1 MSYKV
6 EAVLSAVDV
15 GFVTQFDKATKSVEK
30 LQNQAKKVGD
40 FSKNLGDGVEKIGRS
55 LTKGLTIPIGAAFT
69 VAGKNF
75 AKFEQGLV
83 GVGKTTGLAG
93 NDLKDFGDEIS
104 KMSSE
109 IPSSTTDLLQLAET
123 AGQLGIHGKGDL
135 LEFTKVMA
143 EMGSATNLAGEEGAK
158 SLARFA
164 NIMGLDV
171 GQNIRQVGNAV
182 VRLGNNFAT
191 SEGEIMEM
199 AKRLSASGR
208 LVGVTTPGVLALAT
222 AMSSVGINAEAGG
235 TAMSTIMKKIGD
247 YAVGNKGRIDELNKK
262 LEGTGYTIEDLYDLV
277 DQGGIEANGALYQLA
292 KQIGMS
298 KKELKSTVTAAV
310 EGEKKLTR
318 LAEVS
323 GMTAEE
329 FSAAWR
335 KDPAMAIQDFM
346 KGLDNL
352 QQSGGEMSQVLDE
365 LGIKGIRETN
375 AVKSLAQNHELLADA
390 IMQSN
395 DAYMYGNDL
404 AEEAAQAWDT
414 LSSKLKMFGS
424 TIGNIARDI
433 FSIIAPALKEFI
445 SRLNDVA
452 RKWYELSDATKES
465 VGKIVLKVGA
475 ILAAIGPLF
484 LVGGKI
490 IQTMSPVIGVLSQ
503 VGNAFSGFSGMVN
516 PLMDGFAKK
525 VGLAM
530 AISGNKLAGFAP
542 MVTKSIDLANI
553 AMKALFPAA
562 VIGMALA
569 GLGILYSK
577 FGEQINQLLAIAR
590 DKGPE
595 IITNLGNA
603 ISSRI
608 PDLVTKGAEMVSKLA
623 EAIAANIPA
632 ILTAGTNIVISLVQG
647 VGNNAGKL
655 IASAVKII
663 SSLLQGIAQN
673 LPRLLAAGLQLIGK
687 LVLGI
692 AQNLP
697 LIIESAG
704 KAIVSF
710 IQGISDS
717 NPKLISSG
725 INIVIELVKAIIMSI
740 PKIIEAG
747 IKIVFSLGQ
756 AILKGLGNIFT
767 TVKDGVLGFF
777 KNIFSPGKKKADE
790 TGKNIG
796 ISMDTLTAD
805 IDMKTSNMGS
815 IMDKN
820 ADTAKTNVLGSF
832 GDMSSQA
839 ASDVSKMAEQT
850 GKSMTDI
857 ANIVGKKS
865 TDMKTSVTSA
875 TSGMKIQ
882 TMSDILE
889 MTRKTGANVEDW
901 SKNISK
907 KSSDMKTSVIS
918 ANAEVLSDTGR
929 KFSDI
934 QRDMST
940 KYGRGVDDVKRSSS
954 ELSGRI
960 PSDVG
965 QMSNATAREYENLSI
980 RMTKSASSMDQA
992 VSKSF
997 NNITKNINSSL
1008 SKINTNA
1015 NSGLNNLGASF
1026 NKSFNS
1032 IANTVNQGVNK
1043 VIASINNMNSR
1054 LNSSF
1059 NTSFNRLTS
1068 MTRTMWNNFI
1078 SVANSSLNRYYSTF
1092 NITLNKTNS
1101 IYIDHSSRIK
1111 SKTVSMWNSII
1122 SATNQGANNMA
1133 RSFAQAGNSM
1143 RVVSSNIA
1151 NSVVGAFRGLGNSM
1165 YNLGH
1170 NAGIGFNNGL
1180 ASTQNIIYS
1189 MANNIAYNVANRIRS
1204 ALNIHSPSR
1213 VMMGLGSYAGEG
1225 LAIGLEKS
1233 KRYVNSAVD
1242 GLSDSIQGVNNSFNS
1257 RYIDFDS
1264 NRQAIPIV
1272 VNLKMGRNEFR
1283 AMSRDITQE
1292 QGRDLRLEANFD
1304 I

>member
-6 EAVLSAVDV
+6 EAVLSAVDL
-15 GFVTQFDKATKSVEK
+15 GFTAQFDNAIKSVEK
-30 LQNQAKKVGD
+30 LQKQANKVGD
-40 FSKNLGDGVEKIGRS
+40 VSKDIGAGVAKIGGS
-55 LTKGLTIPIGAAFT
+55 LTKGLTIPLTAAFT
-69 VAGKNF
+69 AAGKNF
-75 AKFEQGLV
+75 AEFEQGLV

-93 NDLKDFGDEIS
+93 EDLKDFGDEIS
-104 KMSSE
+104 QMSSE
-109 IPSSTTDLLQLAET
+109 IPVSTKDLLQLSET

-199 AKRLSASGR
+199 SKRLAASSR

-222 AMSSVGINAEAGG
+222 AMSSVGIEAEAGG
-235 TAMSTIMKKIGD
+235 TAMSQIMKKLGD
-247 YAVGNKGRIDELNKK
+247 YSVGTEGRIASLRKK
-262 LEGTGYTIEDLYDLV
+262 LEGTGYTIEDISARVEEGGRGVGDYLYNIGQQV
-277 DQGGIEANGALYQLA
+277 
-292 KQIGMS
+292 GMS
-298 KKELKSTVTAAV
+298 KKELRKVVEEATEGQKRLNKLADVTGMNAKQFSDLWRNDPMMAV
-310 EGEKKLTR
+310 Q
-318 LAEVS
+318 A
-323 GMTAEE
+323 
-329 FSAAWR
+329 
-335 KDPAMAIQDFM
+335 FM
-346 KGLDNL
+346 KGLDDL
-352 QQSGGEMSQVLDE
+352 QKSGGDMSQVLDE

-404 AEEAAQAWDT
+404 AEEAAQAWES
-414 LSSKLKMFGS
+414 LSSKLRMFGS

-433 FSIIAPALKEFI
+433 FTIVAPALKEFI
-445 SRLNDVA
+445 SNLNDLA
-452 RKWYELSDATKES
+452 RKWYQLDEATKES
-465 VGKIVLKVGA
+465 VGQIVLKVGA
-475 ILAAIGPLF
+475 LLAAIGPLF

-503 VGNAFSGFSGMVN
+503 VGNAFSNFTGLVN

-530 AISGNKLAGFAP
+530 AISGNKLAEFAP

-553 AMKALFPAA
+553 AMQALFPAA
-562 VIGMALA
+562 VIGIALA
-569 GLGILYSK
+569 GLGLLYSK
-577 FGEQINQLLAIAR
+577 FGEQIDQLLAIAR

-595 IITNLGNA
+595 IIINLANG
-603 ISSRI
+603 ISQRI
-608 PDLVTKGAEMVSKLA
+608 PDLVAKGAEMVSKLA
-623 EAIAANIPA
+623 EAIAANLPA
-632 ILTAGTNIVISLVQG
+632 ILTAGTKIVISLVQG
-647 VGNNAGKL
+647 VGNNADKL
-655 IASAVKII
+655 IASALKII
-663 SSLLQGIAQN
+663 GSFLQGITEN
-673 LPRLLAAGLQLIGK
+673 LPKLLSAGLELVGK
-687 LVLGI
+687 LVMGI
-692 AQNLP
+692 AKNLP

-740 PKIIEAG
+740 PKVIEAAV
-747 IKIVFSLGQ
+747 KIVAALAE
-756 AILKGLGNIFT
+756 AILKGLVSVAT

-790 TGKNIG
+790 TGKDIG
-796 ISMDTLTAD
+796 ISMDSLMKD
-805 IDMKTSNMGS
+805 IDSKTSDMTM

-820 ADTAKTNVLGSF
+820 AETAKTSVLTSF
-832 GDMSSQA
+832 GDMSNQA
-839 ASDVSKMAEQT
+839 AADVMKMSSET
-850 GKSMTDI
+850 GRSFEEL
-857 ANIVGKKS
+857 ANIAGQKS
-865 TDMKTSVTSA
+865 SDIKTSVTSA
-875 TSGMKIQ
+875 NADILRDTGMKFSEIQ
-882 TMSDILE
+882 
-889 MTRKTGANVEDW
+889 
-901 SKNISK
+901 
-907 KSSDMKTSVIS
+907 SDMSS
-918 ANAEVLSDTGR
+918 
-929 KFSDI
+929 
-934 QRDMST
+934 
-940 KYGRGVDDVKRSSS
+940 KYGKGVDDVKRSSN

-965 QMSNATAREYENLSI
+965 QMSNATAREYENLSK
-980 RMTKSASSMDQA
+980 RMIKSANDMDRA

-997 NNITKNINSSL
+997 DSISNNVNSSL
-1008 SKINTNA
+1008 NKININA
-1015 NSGLNNLGASF
+1015 NSGLNSLGASF
-1026 NKSFNS
+1026 NKSFNN
-1032 IANTVNQGVNK
+1032 IANSANQGVNK
-1043 VIASINNMNSR
+1043 VIININRMNDR

-1059 NTSFNRLTS
+1059 TQSFNRLTS
-1068 MTRTMWNNFI
+1068 MTRRMWNNFI
-1078 SVANSSLNRYYSTF
+1078 SVTNSSLNKYYSTF
-1092 NITLNKTNS
+1092 NITLNKTS
-1101 IYIDHSSRIK
+1101 RLYTDHSSRIK
-1111 SKTVSMWNSII
+1111 SKTVYMWNGII
-1122 SATNQGANNMA
+1122 SATNQGASNMA
-1133 RSFAQAGNSM
+1133 RSFAQAGNNM
-1143 RVVSSNIA
+1143 RNVSFNIA
-1151 NSVVGAFRGLGNSM
+1151 NSVVGAFRGLGNSL
-1165 YNLGH
+1165 YNLGY

-1180 ASTQNIIYS
+1180 ASTQNIIYN
-1189 MANNIAYNVANRIRS
+1189 MANSIANNVASRIQS
-1204 ALNIHSPSR
+1204 ALSIHSPSR

-1242 GLSDSIQGVNNSFNS
+1242 GLSDSIQGVNTSFNS
-1257 RYIDFDS
+1257 RYMGFDS
-1264 NRQAIPIV
+1264 SRQAIPIV

>member
-6 EAVLSAVDV
+6 EAVLSAVDL
-15 GFVTQFDKATKSVEK
+15 GFTAQFDKATKAIEK
-30 LQNQAKKVGD
+30 LQKQANKVGD
-40 FSKNLGDGVEKIGRS
+40 FSKNLGAGVEKIGRS
-55 LTKGLTIPIGAAFT
+55 LTKGLTIPIGVAFT
-69 VAGKNF
+69 AAGKNF
-75 AKFEQGLV
+75 AEFEQGLV

-104 KMSSE
+104 KMSSA
-109 IPSSTTDLLQLAET
+109 IPASTTDLLQLAET
-123 AGQLGIHGKGDL
+123 AGQLGIHGKKDL

-247 YAVGNKGRIDELNKK
+247 YAVGNKGRIEELNKK
-262 LEGTGYTIEDLYDLV
+262 LSETDYTIEDLYDLI
-277 DQGGIEANGALYQLA
+277 DMGGDGVNDMLYGVA
-292 KQIGMS
+292 TKIGMT
-298 KKELKSTVTAAV
+298 KKELKSTVIAAA

-323 GMTAEE
+323 GMSAEE
-329 FSAAWR
+329 FSAAWS
-335 KDPAMAIQDFM
+335 KDPAMAIQAFM

-352 QQSGGEMSQVLDE
+352 QQSGGDMSQVLDE

-404 AEEAAQAWDT
+404 AEEAAQAWES
-414 LSSKLKMFGS
+414 LGSKLKMFVS

-445 SRLNDVA
+445 SRLNDIA

-465 VGKIVLKVGA
+465 VGQIVLKVGA
-475 ILAAIGPLF
+475 LLAAIGPLF

-503 VGNAFSGFSGMVN
+503 VGNAFSGFTGLVN

-577 FGEQINQLLAIAR
+577 FGEQIDQLLAIAR

-595 IITNLGNA
+595 IIINLANG
-603 ISSRI
+603 ISQRI
-608 PDLVTKGAEMVSKLA
+608 SDLVAKGAEMISKLA
-623 EAIAANIPA
+623 EAIAANLPA

-647 VGNNAGKL
+647 VGNNADKL

-663 SSLLQGIAQN
+663 GSLLQGIAQN
-673 LPRLLAAGLQLIGK
+673 LPRLLAAGLELVGK
-687 LVLGI
+687 LVMGI

-710 IQGISDS
+710 IQGLSDS
-717 NPKLISSG
+717 TPKITSG
-725 INIVIELVKAIIMSI
+725 GIQIIVELVKAIIMSI
-740 PKIIEAG
+740 PKVIEAG
-747 IKIVFSLGQ
+747 IKIVIALGQ

-790 TGKNIG
+790 TGRDIG
-796 ISMDTLTAD
+796 VSMDNLIVD
-805 IDMKTSNMGS
+805 IDRKTSNMGS

-850 GKSMTDI
+850 GRSMTDI
-857 ANIVGKKS
+857 ANIAS
-865 TDMKTSVTSA
+865 
-875 TSGMKIQ
+875 
-882 TMSDILE
+882 
-889 MTRKTGANVEDW
+889 R
-901 SKNISK
+901 
-907 KSSDMKTSVIS
+907 KSSDMKSSVTS
-918 ANAEVLSDTGR
+918 ANADVLRDTGR
-929 KFSDI
+929 KFADI
-934 QRDMST
+934 QNDMST

-965 QMSNATAREYENLSI
+965 QMSNQTAREYENLSI
-980 RMTKSASSMDQA
+980 RMTKSANDMDRA

-997 NNITKNINSSL
+997 NNISNNINSSL

-1026 NKSFNS
+1026 NRSFNS

-1043 VIASINNMNSR
+1043 VIVSINNMNSR

-1068 MTRTMWNNFI
+1068 MTKTMWNNFI

-1133 RSFAQAGNSM
+1133 RSFAQAGNCM
-1143 RVVSSNIA
+1143 RAVSSNIA

-1165 YNLGH
+1165 YNLGR

-1204 ALNIHSPSR
+1204 ALSIHSPSR

-1242 GLSDSIQGVNNSFNS
+1242 GLSDSIQGVNTSFNS
-1257 RYIDFDS
+1257 RYIDLDS

>member
-6 EAVLSAVDV
+6 EAVLSAVDS
-15 GFVTQFDKATKSVEK
+15 GFSAQFDKATKSVEN

-40 FSKNLGDGVEKIGRS
+40 FSKNLGAGVEKIGRS
-55 LTKGLTIPIGAAFT
+55 LTKGLTVPLGVAFT
-69 VAGKNF
+69 AAGKNF
-75 AKFEQGLV
+75 AEFEQGLV

-93 NDLKDFGDEIS
+93 GELDDFGKEIS
-104 KMSSE
+104 KMSSS
-109 IPSSTTDLLQLAET
+109 IPVSTTDLLQLAET

-235 TAMSTIMKKIGD
+235 TAMSTIMKKLGD

-404 AEEAAQAWDT
+404 AEEAAQAWES
-414 LSSKLKMFGS
+414 LGSKLKMFGS

-445 SRLNDVA
+445 GRLNDIA

-465 VGKIVLKVGA
+465 VGQIVLKVGA

-503 VGNAFSGFSGMVN
+503 VGNAFSGFTGMVN

-553 AMKALFPAA
+553 AMKALFPTA
-562 VIGMALA
+562 VIGIALA
-569 GLGILYSK
+569 GLGLLYSK
-577 FGEQINQLLAIAR
+577 FGEQINQLLTIAR

-790 TGKNIG
+790 TGKDIG

-805 IDMKTSNMGS
+805 IDMKTSNMGF

-832 GDMSSQA
+832 GDISNQSIA
-839 ASDVSKMAEQT
+839 DIEKMASQT
-850 GKSMTDI
+850 GKSMTEV
-857 ANIVGKKS
+857 ANIASKKS
-865 TDMKTSVTSA
+865 TEMKTSLT
-875 TSGMKIQ
+875 
-882 TMSDILE
+882 
-889 MTRKTGANVEDW
+889 
-901 SKNISK
+901 
-907 KSSDMKTSVIS
+907 S
-918 ANAEVLSDTGR
+918 ANADVLRDTGR

-934 QRDMST
+934 QKDMST

-965 QMSNATAREYENLSI
+965 QMSNQTAKQYENLSI
-980 RMTKSASSMDQA
+980 RMTKSANDMDRA

-997 NNITKNINSSL
+997 NNISNNINSSL
-1008 SKINTNA
+1008 SRINTNA

-1092 NITLNKTNS
+1092 NITLNKTNR

-1122 SATNQGANNMA
+1122 SATNQGANNMT

-1143 RVVSSNIA
+1143 RAVSSNIA

-1165 YNLGH
+1165 YNLGR

-1180 ASTQNIIYS
+1180 ASTQSIIYNMAS
-1189 MANNIAYNVANRIRS
+1189 SIANNVSNRIRS

-1257 RYIDFDS
+1257 RYIELDS

>member
-6 EAVLSAVDV
+6 EAVLSAVDL
-15 GFVTQFDKATKSVEK
+15 GFTAQFDKAVKSVEK
-30 LQNQAKKVGD
+30 LQKQANKVGD
-40 FSKNLGDGVEKIGRS
+40 FSKNLGAGVEKIGRS
-55 LTKGLTIPIGAAFT
+55 LTKGLTIPIGVAFT
-69 VAGKNF
+69 AAGKNF
-75 AKFEQGLV
+75 AEFEQGLV

-104 KMSSE
+104 KMSSA
-109 IPSSTTDLLQLAET
+109 IPASITDLLQLAET
-123 AGQLGIHGKGDL
+123 AGQLGIHGSGDL
-135 LEFTKVMA
+135 LEFTRVMA

-247 YAVGNKGRIDELNKK
+247 YAVGNKGRIEELNKK
-262 LEGTGYTIEDLYDLV
+262 LSETDYTIEDLYDLI
-277 DQGGIEANGALYQLA
+277 DMGGDGVNDMLYGVA
-292 KQIGMS
+292 TKIGMT
-298 KKELKSTVTAAV
+298 KKELKSTVIAAA

-323 GMTAEE
+323 GMSAEE

-335 KDPAMAIQDFM
+335 KDPAMAIQAFM
-346 KGLDNL
+346 KGLDDL
-352 QQSGGEMSQVLDE
+352 QKSGGEMSQVLDE

-404 AEEAAQAWDT
+404 AEEAAQAWES
-414 LSSKLKMFGS
+414 LGSKLKMFGS

-445 SRLNDVA
+445 SRLNDIA

-465 VGKIVLKVGA
+465 VGQIVLKVGA
-475 ILAAIGPLF
+475 LLATIGPLF

-490 IQTMSPVIGVLSQ
+490 IQTMSPVIGFLSQ
-503 VGNAFSGFSGMVN
+503 VGNAFSGFTGLVN

-562 VIGMALA
+562 VIGVALA
-569 GLGILYSK
+569 GLGLLYSK
-577 FGEQINQLLAIAR
+577 FGEQIDQLIGIAR

-623 EAIAANIPA
+623 EAIAANLPA
-632 ILTAGTNIVISLVQG
+632 ILTAGTTIVISLVQG
-647 VGNNAGKL
+647 VGNNADKL
-655 IASAVKII
+655 ITSAVNII

-673 LPRLLAAGLQLIGK
+673 LPRLLAAGLELVGK
-687 LVLGI
+687 LVMGI

-704 KAIVSF
+704 NAIVSF
-710 IQGISDS
+710 IQGLSDS

-740 PKIIEAG
+740 PKVIEAG
-747 IKIVFSLGQ
+747 IKIVIALGE

-790 TGKNIG
+790 TGKDIG
-796 ISMDTLTAD
+796 ISMDTLMAD
-805 IDMKTSNMGS
+805 IDAKTSNMS
-815 IMDKN
+815 LIMDKN
-820 ADTAKTNVLGSF
+820 SNTAKGSVLANF
-832 GDMSSQA
+832 GEMAGQA
-839 ASDVSKMAEQT
+839 AIDISNMSEKT
-850 GKSMTDI
+850 SNGMTDI
-857 ANIVGKKS
+857 ANI
-865 TDMKTSVTSA
+865 A
-875 TSGMKIQ
+875 
-882 TMSDILE
+882 
-889 MTRKTGANVEDW
+889 
-901 SKNISK
+901 SK
-907 KSSDMKTSVIS
+907 KSSDMKSSVTS
-918 ANAEVLSDTGR
+918 ANAEVLRDTDR
-929 KFSDI
+929 KFADI
-934 QRDMST
+934 QKDMST
-940 KYGRGVDDVKRSSS
+940 KYGKGVDDVKRSSS

-960 PSDVG
+960 PSDIG
-965 QMSNATAREYENLSI
+965 QMSSQTAREYENLSI

-1043 VIASINNMNSR
+1043 VIGSINNMNSR

-1059 NTSFNRLTS
+1059 NTFFNRLSS

-1092 NITLNKTNS
+1092 NMTLNKTNR
-1101 IYIDHSSRIK
+1101 IYIDHSSRVK
-1111 SKTVSMWNSII
+1111 SKTVSMWNAII

-1143 RVVSSNIA
+1143 RAVSSNIA

-1165 YNLGH
+1165 YNLGR

-1204 ALNIHSPSR
+1204 ALSIHSPSR

-1242 GLSDSIQGVNNSFNS
+1242 GLSNSIQGVNTSFNS
-1257 RYIDFDS
+1257 RYIDLDS

>member
-6 EAVLSAVDV
+6 EAVLSAVDL
-15 GFVTQFDKATKSVEK
+15 GFTAQFDKATKAIEK
-30 LQNQAKKVGD
+30 LQKQANKVGD
-40 FSKNLGDGVEKIGRS
+40 FSKNLGAGVEKIGRS
-55 LTKGLTIPIGAAFT
+55 LTKGLTIPIGVAFT
-69 VAGKNF
+69 AAGKNF
-75 AKFEQGLV
+75 AEFEQGLV

-104 KMSSE
+104 KMSSA
-109 IPSSTTDLLQLAET
+109 IPASTTDLLQLAET
-123 AGQLGIHGKGDL
+123 AGQLGIHGSGDL
-135 LEFTKVMA
+135 LEFTRVMA

-262 LEGTGYTIEDLYDLV
+262 LSETDYTIEDLYDLI
-277 DQGGIEANGALYQLA
+277 DMGGDGVNEMLYGVA
-292 KQIGMS
+292 TKIGMT
-298 KKELKSTVTAAV
+298 KKELKATVIAAA

-323 GMTAEE
+323 GMSAEE

-335 KDPAMAIQDFM
+335 KDPAMAIQAFM

-404 AEEAAQAWDT
+404 AEEAAQAWET
-414 LSSKLKMFGS
+414 LGSKLRMFGS

-445 SRLNDVA
+445 SRLNDIA

-465 VGKIVLKVGA
+465 VGQIILKVGA

-490 IQTMSPVIGVLSQ
+490 IKTMSPVIGVMSQ
-503 VGNAFSGFSGMVN
+503 VGNAFSNFTGMIK
-516 PLMDGFAKK
+516 PLNSMLEDFAKK
-525 VGLAM
+525 VELAM
-530 AISGNKLAGFAP
+530 IISGNKLAGFAP
-542 MVTKSIDLANI
+542 MIGKSVNLANL
-553 AMKALFPAA
+553 AMKSLFPAA
-562 VIGMALA
+562 VIGIALA
-569 GLGILYSK
+569 GLGMLYSK
-577 FGEQINQLLAIAR
+577 FGSQIDQLIGIAR

-623 EAIAANIPA
+623 EAIAANLPA
-632 ILTAGTNIVISLVQG
+632 ILTAGTTIVISLVQG
-647 VGNNAGKL
+647 VGNNADKL
-655 IASAVKII
+655 IASAAKII
-663 SSLLQGIAQN
+663 GSLLQGIARN
-673 LPRLLAAGLQLIGK
+673 LPRLLAAGLELVGK
-687 LVLGI
+687 LVMGI

-740 PKIIEAG
+740 PKVIEAG
-747 IKIVFSLGQ
+747 IKIVIALSE

-790 TGKNIG
+790 TAKDIG
-796 ISMDTLTAD
+796 FSMDNLMAD
-805 IDMKTSNMGS
+805 IDRKTSDMGS
-815 IMDKN
+815 IMDRN
-820 ADTAKTNVLGSF
+820 ADTAKTSVIGNF
-832 GDMSSQA
+832 GDMSSQSIA
-839 ASDVSKMAEQT
+839 DIEKMASQT
-850 GKSMTDI
+850 DRSMTEV
-857 ANIVGKKS
+857 ANIS
-865 TDMKTSVTSA
+865 S
-875 TSGMKIQ
+875 
-882 TMSDILE
+882 
-889 MTRKTGANVEDW
+889 R
-901 SKNISK
+901 
-907 KSSDMKTSVIS
+907 KSSDMKSSVTS
-918 ANAEVLSDTGR
+918 ANSDVLKDVGR

-934 QRDMST
+934 QNDMST

-965 QMSNATAREYENLSI
+965 QMSNQTAREYENLSI
-980 RMTKSASSMDQA
+980 RMTKSANDMDRA

-997 NNITKNINSSL
+997 NNISNNINSSL

-1026 NKSFNS
+1026 NRSFNS

-1043 VIASINNMNSR
+1043 VIVSINNMNSR
-1054 LNSSF
+1054 LNSAF

-1068 MTRTMWNNFI
+1068 MTKTMWNNFI

-1092 NITLNKTNS
+1092 SITLNKTNR
-1101 IYIDHSSRIK
+1101 IYIEHSSKIK
-1111 SKTVSMWNSII
+1111 SKTISMWNAII
-1122 SATNQGANNMA
+1122 SATNQGANNMT

-1143 RVVSSNIA
+1143 RLVSSNIA

-1165 YNLGH
+1165 YNLGR

-1204 ALNIHSPSR
+1204 ALSIHSPSR

-1242 GLSDSIQGVNNSFNS
+1242 GLSDSIQGVNTSFNS
-1257 RYIDFDS
+1257 RYIDLDS
-1264 NRQAIPIV
+1264 NRKAIPIV
-1272 VNLKMGRNEFR
+1272 VNLKMGRNGFR